1 MYDQLRSEYELAKR
15 SAIQPTNNYYLGR
28 PQPELFSGI
37 PNIMNGGDHLRQGI
51 SDRKTQLIFSTFY
64 SLSLILGV
72 ESVICIRNSYFDYA
86 VSPMLSSY
94 LGVT

>member
-37 PNIMNGGDHLRQGI
+37 PNIMDGGDHLGQGI

-72 ESVICIRNSYFDYA
+72 EFVICICNSYFDYA
-86 VSPMLSSY
+86 VSPNR
-94 LGVT
+94 